1 MANQIL
7 HKLKYGC
14 RFSTATSLQV
24 TSTTLSINQPLNF
37 ANDPNPNKNELFV
50 LVVSNNKWSYQETG
64 IGKSIYC
71 KLSRI
76 SLTSFLV
83 VEASNPLFTTWD
95 LTNATIRE
103 VEPLYATMPNELVPL
118 HQLNTILAAAFG
130 DQAVTPH
137 FQRILNQSFNSNEPT
152 TIQGPENSTIL
163 SVSFIDSAG
172 TPYELDYTINGNKLT
187 VISAVPLS
195 DITINLLYTI

>member
-14 RFSTATSLQV
+14 RFSSANSLQV

-50 LVVSNNKWSYQETG
+50 SVMSSNNWAFQGVEVDRT
-64 IGKSIYC
+64 IYC
-71 KLSRI
+71 KLTRI
-76 SLTSFLV
+76 DSTSFLV

-95 LTNATIRE
+95 LTNAIIRE

-118 HQLNTILAAAFG
+118 HQLNTILATAFG
-130 DQAVTPH
+130 DQTSIPR
-137 FQRILNQSFNSNEPT
+137 FQRILGQAFNSNEPT

-163 SVSFIDSAG
+163 FVSFIDSNGA
-172 TPYELDYTINGNKLT
+172 PYELDYTINGNELT

-195 DITINLLYTI
+195 DIIINILYMI

>member
-14 RFSTATSLQV
+14 RFSSANSLQV

-50 LVVSNNKWSYQETG
+50 SVMSSNNWSFQGVEVDRT
-64 IGKSIYC
+64 IYC
-71 KLSRI
+71 KLTRI
-76 SLTSFLV
+76 DSTSFLV

-95 LTNATIRE
+95 LTNAIIRE

-118 HQLNTILAAAFG
+118 HQLNTILATAFG
-130 DQAVTPH
+130 DQTSIPR
-137 FQRILNQSFNSNEPT
+137 FQRILGQAFNSNEPT
-152 TIQGPENSTIL
+152 TIQCPENSTIL
-163 SVSFIDSAG
+163 FVSFIDSNG
-172 TPYELDYTINGNKLT
+172 MPYELDYTINGNELT
-187 VISAVPLS
+187 VISSVPLS

>member
-14 RFSTATSLQV
+14 TISSANSLQV
-24 TSTTLSINQPLNF
+24 TSTTLALNQPLNF
-37 ANDPNPNKNELFV
+37 AEDPKPNKNELFV
-50 LVVSNNKWSYQETG
+50 VVTSNNKWSYHGTEIDRT
-64 IGKSIYC
+64 IYC
-71 KLSRI
+71 KLTRV

-83 VEASNPLFTTWD
+83 AEVSNPLFTTWD
-95 LTNATIRE
+95 LTSASVRE
-103 VEPLYATMPNELVPL
+103 VKPLYATMPNELVPL
-118 HQLNTILAAAFG
+118 HQLNAILAAAFG

-137 FQRILNQSFNSNEPT
+137 FQRFLSQSFNSNEPT

-163 SVSFIDSAG
+163 YASFIDSAG

-195 DITINLLYTI
+195 DMTINLLYTI

>member
-14 RFSTATSLQV
+14 RFSSANSLQV

-50 LVVSNNKWSYQETG
+50 SVMSSNNWSFQGVEVDRT
-64 IGKSIYC
+64 IYC
-71 KLSRI
+71 KLTRI
-76 SLTSFLV
+76 DSTSFLV

-95 LTNATIRE
+95 LTNAIVRE

-118 HQLNTILAAAFG
+118 HQLNTILATAFG
-130 DQAVTPH
+130 DQTSIPR
-137 FQRILNQSFNSNEPT
+137 FQRILDQAFNSNEPT
-152 TIQGPENSTIL
+152 TIQCPENSTIL
-163 SVSFIDSAG
+163 FVSFIDRNG
-172 TPYELDYTINGNKLT
+172 IPYELDYTINGNELT
-187 VISAVPLS
+187 VISSVPLS
-195 DITINLLYTI
+195 DITINILYTI